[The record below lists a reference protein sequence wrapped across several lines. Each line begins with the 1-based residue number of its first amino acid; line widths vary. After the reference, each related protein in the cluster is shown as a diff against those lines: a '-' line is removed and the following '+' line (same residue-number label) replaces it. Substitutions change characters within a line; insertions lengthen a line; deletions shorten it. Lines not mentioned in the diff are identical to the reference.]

1 MKKGNFKSVMVLSG
15 ALGASLAFP
24 AYAEKVQMEQLPSDL
39 QDKIRAQVGSN
50 RVEDIDRETR
60 NGRTIYEVAFK
71 DNGQHREI
79 QIEHNDAVGGAPSS
93 SSGTGSISQKIP
105 YAQLPDNV
113 KRVAD
118 SYIQGA
124 EVNDVDRRTKDGRT
138 VYEIGYKQN
147 DGGAQHELLLSDD
160 GQVLS
165 SSGASTTAN
174 STSVSTRS
182 STPSRQPNYRGV
194 IPGQRTSSEV
204 SRVRTLQYDQLPAR
218 VRSVSDSRLNDG
230 HVSQVQRM
238 IQNGDVSYQID
249 FKKEDGRNQQLVVS
263 EDGRVIRDQ
272 FISATDVGSPG
283 GVQWGSSSSSS
294 ATTSTSTTSPGGNL
308 STPVSLLSAQEVSRD
323 QMPVGVARVVRG
335 YTTNGNIEEIHRGT
349 WNGREV
355 YQVSYRENNDQ
366 LVRLQV
372 ASDGQVIYDP
382 RGNTASGTPT
392 QNLLNN
398 LGRIFDNNN

>member
-1 MKKGNFKSVMVLSG
+1 
-15 ALGASLAFP
+15 
-24 AYAEKVQMEQLPSDL
+24 
-39 QDKIRAQVGSN
+39 
-50 RVEDIDRETR
+50 
-60 NGRTIYEVAFK
+60 
-71 DNGQHREI
+71 
-79 QIEHNDAVGGAPSS
+79 
-93 SSGTGSISQKIP
+93 
-105 YAQLPDNV
+105 
-113 KRVAD
+113 
-118 SYIQGA
+118 
-124 EVNDVDRRTKDGRT
+124 
-138 VYEIGYKQN
+138 
-147 DGGAQHELLLSDD
+147 
-160 GQVLS
+160 
-165 SSGASTTAN
+165 
-174 STSVSTRS
+174 
-182 STPSRQPNYRGV
+182 
-194 IPGQRTSSEV
+194 
-204 SRVRTLQYDQLPAR
+204 
-218 VRSVSDSRLNDG
+218 
-230 HVSQVQRM
+230 M

-294 ATTSTSTTSPGGNL
+294 ATTSTSTSTTSPGGNL